1 MDFAIKSL
9 LPRSSGTASASN
21 VVDDD
26 PNEMAEEFAK
36 LLVAQI
42 SNQDPE
48 EPLDASEIIS
58 QNAQFTAS
66 LATVRLANQM
76 AHYEQIASTMRV
88 MGKPVEYTDPNDF
101 TETLQVGIVQ
111 GADYSTSPPSL
122 IIDGLAIPMENIS
135 RVDVDPGSAAEANQ
149 SQQLQQLQQ
158 MQLLGQSIEYFDPN
172 SGANSIGVVDD
183 IDLIS
188 GQGLVTVNGTSVPVT
203 DIIRV
208 IN

>member
-9 LPRSSGTASASN
+9 LPKVSGSASAAN

-26 PNEMAEEFAK
+26 PAQMAEEFAK

-76 AHYEQIASTMRV
+76 AHYEQVASTMEI
-88 MGKPVEYTDPNDF
+88 MGKPVEYIDPNDF
-101 TETLQVGIVQ
+101 TETPQIGIVQ
-111 GADYSTSPPSL
+111 GADYGTTPPSL
-122 IIDGLAIPMENIS
+122 IVDGLAIPMENIS
-135 RVDVDPGSAAEANQ
+135 RVDVDPGSSAEAQQ
-149 SQQLQQLQQ
+149 SSQLLQLQQ
-158 MQLLGQSIEYFDPN
+158 MQMLGRSIEYFDPG

-183 IDLIS
+183 IDLLS
-188 GQGLVTVNGTSVPVT
+188 GQGHVTVNGTSVPIT
-203 DIIRV
+203 DVIRV

>member
-9 LPRSSGTASASN
+9 LPQASGSASAAN

-26 PNEMAEEFAK
+26 PNQMAEEFAK

-48 EPLDASEIIS
+48 EPIDATEIIS

-76 AHYEQIASTMRV
+76 AHYEQVASTMAV
-88 MGKPVEYTDPNDF
+88 MGRPVEYVDPNDF
-101 TETLQVGIVQ
+101 SETPQIGIVQ
-111 GADYSTSPPSL
+111 GADYTVTPPAL
-122 IIDGLAIPMENIS
+122 IIDGLAIPLENVT
-135 RVDVDPGSAAEANQ
+135 RVDVDPGSTAEAAQ
-149 SQQLQQLQQ
+149 AQELVALKQ
-158 MQLLGQSIEYFDPN
+158 MQLLGQSVEYFDPGT
-172 SGANSIGVVDD
+172 GANSVGVVDD
-183 IDLIS
+183 VDLIS
-188 GQGLVTVNGTSVPVT
+188 GQGLLTVNGTSVPIT
-203 DIIRV
+203 DVIRV